1 MGTKRK
7 QVLAEMPAS
16 VMMWALTDAV
26 IENTEVLEKQFHD
39 IRDAGVQG
47 VAPFVRCS
55 RYSWD
60 DGPARKALKHISVLC
75 KDSSLENWI
84 GPDPRFI
91 SHLVGKGC
99 SGLEVVLFG
108 DRTRALQVPN
118 TATVADGRF
127 TVRCDLTPRH
137 VHTLTEVA
145 IDFRPLD
152 LAGVYAIRDSARPAG
167 PKDIID
173 VTDSTL
179 LFFNARNRYAEAF
192 GFFSPPDDDPWRIVA
207 FFRCVTNHFDYSS
220 DVQLTAYLKKLD
232 RLKLDGVRTQ
242 MVMWD
247 EPGFTC
253 TYGNLAYTP
262 AIRKEFKKKT
272 GKQLSDV
279 LWKLAFDAADR
290 SHIPLRETYYRI
302 VQYFVN
308 DAQRRTIARAARLWG
323 QEVRSGIHDTW
334 HFESAD
340 MCDMN
345 HGSLDLWR
353 AGSVKNGGFVD
364 LGGID
369 QLKGPDSAY
378 YANLAMMCVTASSLG
393 QLSRGKFAVNNLW
406 TVGDDDGQG
415 WQRTVMDHCVN
426 VMAVF
431 GNRWLTHIYGPV
443 GTIGE
448 EDRFLG
454 SPPLPGYPNHSTW
467 NGFPGWT
474 QRLKDHFAVTRSK
487 LPWTNLLL
495 VYPVETMYAFGDTR
509 ADAVAREVFQLVL
522 DLVDNHFHVMV
533 VSPSALEHG
542 QYHRGTFELGQRSFD
557 GMVYPFADIVPAS
570 LLSLLR
576 RWKERIV
583 YYGGV
588 PRLTTAGRAVSL
600 TDEPASDRPG
610 VLRWLERN
618 TVARP
623 VEAPSTAWT
632 SITERSDGT
641 LVTLCPARHGYHYA
655 GRISFGGK
663 SIDVGAQ
670 AGLVHVLFPQHGVP
684 EVLDAL

>member
-7 QVLAEMPAS
+7 KVLAEMPAS

-26 IENTEVLEKQFHD
+26 IEDGDVLERQFRD

-60 DGPARKALKHISVLC
+60 DAPARKALKHISILC
-75 KDSSLENWI
+75 RQSGLEHWI

-91 SHLVGKGC
+91 SHIIGKGC
-99 SGLEVVLFG
+99 SGLEVILFG

-118 TATVADGRF
+118 TAPVEGGKF
-127 TVRCDLTPRH
+127 SVRCDLTPRH

-145 IDFRPLD
+145 IEFRPLD
-152 LAGVYAIRDSARPAG
+152 LAGVYAIRDISRPVG
-167 PKDIID
+167 PKDIIN
-173 VTDSTL
+173 VTDSAL
-179 LFFNARNRYAEAF
+179 LFFNARERYAEAF
-192 GFFSPPDDDPWRIVA
+192 GFFTPPDGDPWRIIA
-207 FFRCVTNHFDYSS
+207 FFRCATNHFDYSS
-220 DVQLTAYLKKLD
+220 DAQMSAYMEKLD
-232 RLKLDGVRTQ
+232 RLKKDGIRTE

-253 TYGNLAYTP
+253 TYGNLAYSP
-262 AIRKEFKKKT
+262 VILKEFRRST
-272 GKQLSDV
+272 GKHLPEV
-279 LWKLAFDAADR
+279 LWKLAVDAADQ

-302 VQYFVN
+302 VQDCVN
-308 DAQRRTIARAARLWG
+308 RAQRKTVARSARLWG
-323 QEVRSGIHDTW
+323 RAIRAGIHDTW

-353 AGSVKNGGFVD
+353 AGSAKDGGFVD

-369 QLKGPDSAY
+369 QLREPDSAY

-393 QLSRGKFAVNNLW
+393 HQSRGGFAFNNLW
-406 TVGDDDGQG
+406 TVGDDEGQG

-474 QRLKDHFAVTRSK
+474 RRLTEHFTITRSK

-495 VYPVETMYAFGDTR
+495 IYPVETMYALGDTR
-509 ADAVAREVFQLVL
+509 ADAAAREVFRMVL
-522 DLVDNHFHVMV
+522 DLVDDHFHVMV
-533 VSPSALEHG
+533 VSPSALEG
-542 QYHRGTFELGQRSFD
+542 CQYQRGTFRIGQHTFD
-557 GMVYPFADIVPAS
+557 AMVYPFANIVPS
-570 LLSLLR
+570 SVLPLLR
-576 RWKERIV
+576 RGKERIV
-583 YYGGV
+583 YYKSV
-588 PRLTTAGRAVSL
+588 PRRLTSGKSVSLAEEAVS
-600 TDEPASDRPG
+600 DRSD
-610 VLRWLERN
+610 VLRLLERYA
-618 TVARP
+618 VARP

-632 SITERSDGT
+632 SVTRRSDGSV
-641 LVTLCPARHGYHYA
+641 VTLCPARHGYHYA

-670 AGLVHVLFPQHGVP
+670 AGLVQVFFPLNNAP